1 MIACHRKSLKDVQG
15 LIDAGAD
22 VDKGDAEGFRPLMC
36 AAVEGRTE
44 IIKLLLRRGAKVN
57 AVDEYG
63 HTALSWAVT
72 KGDFDESAKALI
84 DSGADVNKV
93 DGGGFTPLMRSS
105 LTDHPRCFALLLE
118 SGADVT
124 PLNPA
129 WHKTALEMALD
140 RGSEPLK
147 ALVRQFTG

>member
-1 MIACHRKSLKDVQG
+1 MTACHRRSIKDAQA

-22 VDKGDAEGFRPLMC
+22 VDKGDAENFRPLMC

-44 IIKLLLRRGAKVN
+44 IIALLLQSGARVD
-57 AVDEYG
+57 ATDEYG
-63 HTALSWAVT
+63 RTALSWAVT

-84 DSGADVNKV
+84 EFGANVNKA
-93 DGGGFTPLMRSS
+93 DQGGFTPLMRSA
-105 LTDHPRCFALLLE
+105 LADHPRCLGLLLE

-124 PLNPA
+124 PINPG
-129 WHKTALEMALD
+129 WKKTALEMALE

-147 ALVRQFTG
+147 ALVRQLGR